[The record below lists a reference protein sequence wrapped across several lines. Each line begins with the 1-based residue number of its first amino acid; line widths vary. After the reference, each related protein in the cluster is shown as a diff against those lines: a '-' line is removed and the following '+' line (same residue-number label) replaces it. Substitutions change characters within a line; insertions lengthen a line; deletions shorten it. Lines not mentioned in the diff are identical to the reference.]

1 MSFRVHGEKLLEKY
15 KTIQIRIEN
24 LKFVEINVLSVYND
38 RYTKNKIRKY
48 GCIVHTNFV
57 V

>member
-15 KTIQIRIEN
+15 KTIQIKIEN

-38 RYTKNKIRKY
+38 RYTKTKMRKY